1 MAQITKILNIDV
13 AKKNRF
19 QALVA
24 KQFDSKSRYLKVQLQ
39 NEGVDIEVEDNCTV
53 VMNAH
58 RADGASKGYAG
69 SVNGDGT
76 VTVPITSWMLAL
88 DDVVVCD
95 ISVIDSSARKLTT
108 LSFEIEVD
116 PASYSGEDIAEDDNY
131 DLLVALLADVADA
144 TAGVQEAT
152 NAANQ
157 AAQRAEDAAA
167 AALGASNSFEHSA
180 ERIERAVQSIETAN
194 NTATADAARAEAA
207 CLKAEYAADNIDQ
220 EITMVNAS
228 IALKGDNLFFNEE
241 DGKLYLTSEGEIVGE
256 GVVVATSGGGGG
268 GGSSGNNAVLSF
280 TNTTGWLSKT
290 IADGSACS
298 LTANWS
304 SVEDGMATGNGAL
317 SIKVGGVTK
326 QTKDV
331 AQGDISVDI
340 GDFLAVGA
348 NSVKLVIM
356 DAYGNSRSLN
366 FTISVVALSLASTF
380 DATIPYT
387 GAIAYTYIPT
397 GNAAKTMHYKLDGVE
412 QDTQV
417 INVSGRQQTYTIPA
431 QNHGSH
437 TFEIW
442 FTAEIDGQTVTSN
455 HLFYDLM
462 CIEDGKTAPV
472 ISCPFNRETVAQF
485 ENVAVEWIVYNP
497 AALTTEVVL
506 AANGAT
512 ISTQTVD
519 RTKQTWNY
527 RPDDVGA
534 LTLTITCGGTVK
546 TITTTVEVTEIE
558 VEAVTD
564 DLELHLSSYGRSNNE
579 AVPASWVSGAVA
591 CSFSNYNWTSDGWLL
606 DDDGITV
613 HRVSGDARL
622 TIPLKLFAKDFRGTG
637 KTIEI
642 EFATRNV
649 LNYDATILSCFSGGR
664 GITITA
670 QKALLKSEQSE
681 ISTQYKENEHIRI
694 AFVVEKR
701 AENRLIY
708 IYINGIMSGV
718 VQYPDDDDFS
728 QASPVDISIGSNDC
742 TIDLYNIRVY
752 SNNLTR
758 YQILDNW
765 IADTQD
771 ITEKLARYGRNS
783 IFDDY
788 GSIIIA
794 KLPSDLPYLV
804 LQAPALPA
812 YKGNKL
818 NVDGYYTDPEN
829 AYKCFEFAAA
839 QADVQGTS
847 SAGYARKNYKI
858 KFKNG
863 FTLNGVTSE
872 GYQLR
877 NDSIATDTFTFKAD
891 VASSEGANNVELV
904 RLYDKICP
912 FKTPPQLLNTSVRQG
927 IDGFPIVIFHDN
939 GSGAVFVG
947 KYNFNNDKGTPEV
960 FGFAEGDESWEIRN
974 NTSNRVLFKDADFS
988 GTDWQN
994 DFEARYPEDSTDVE
1008 NLAAF
1013 VAWVASTDQSAA
1025 TGKSLPASV
1034 TYGGVT
1040 YTKDTAE
1047 YRLAKFK
1054 AEIED
1059 HAELE
1064 SSMFYYLFTELFLMV
1079 DSRAKNAFPSVLGGS
1094 KFCWL
1099 PYDMDTAI
1107 GINNEGALAFGY
1119 ELEDIDHTASGADVY
1134 NGQNSVF
1141 WINMRGCFYER
1152 MRSMY
1157 QQLRSDGVL
1166 SYDVIEKAYEE
1177 HQSKWPEAIWNE
1189 DAWYKY
1195 LQPLVEDNSAAYLS
1209 MLQGSKAEQ
1218 RKWWLY
1224 NRFRYLDSKYN
1235 AGDSLSDFITLRG
1248 YAKADVTVEPY
1259 ADIYASIKY
1268 GSYLVQTR
1276 ALRGS
1281 TYTLGCP
1288 LDNVNDTEIYIYSA
1302 SQLKSVG
1309 DLSGLKVG
1317 YAEFS
1322 LATKLQSLKLGD
1334 AAATYSNENLTELYL
1349 GNNTLLHTLDVR
1361 NCPNLGS
1368 CEIQQSVD
1376 LSGCTNIENVYF
1388 DGTTIKGCSLPNGGI
1403 LKVLH
1408 LPDTITNLTI
1418 RNQTAITDFTIPG
1431 YANISTLRL
1440 ENVSAAVDSVA
1451 ILKAIAANSRV
1462 RLIGV
1467 DWKFSKASEVENLYN
1482 ILDTM
1487 RGLDEGGNNTDVA
1500 QVSGKIHVPSLTG
1513 TELESL
1519 QSRYTNITIT
1529 YDTISFYVYYKN
1541 ADGALLY
1548 TDTVAEGGNAIDPV
1562 TAGKITAPTMADTED
1577 VKYSYNGW
1585 GTLPTNIKSNQTV
1598 TAQYNESY
1606 AVRFYNGSTL
1616 LHTDWV
1622 ARGGTAVYSG
1632 STPTKAQTAQYTYTF
1647 SGWSTSSTGSVSS
1660 SALTNVTAPRNV
1672 YAAFTYTVRTYTV
1685 YFYNGST
1692 LLQTVNNVPYGSSA
1706 TYTGDTPVSP
1716 DGSAEDYPFEGW
1728 SPSSNNIT
1736 GNTSCYAVFGSPA
1749 PVFESTDFTLGYG
1762 VEWDYS
1768 QSATT
1773 LTRIGLASGF
1783 SNPAPA
1789 TSLTAAGSS
1798 PFDNVLPW
1806 SGMKRYNVIDG
1817 AIAYSEDDA
1826 DFSMTDYDTVV
1837 YIPPFY
1843 YAAYKDEANTK
1854 WRWSISPVEKEGY
1867 ALHPGSG
1874 RYIGRYHTSG
1884 DSSAVFSKSGV
1895 QPLVSTSRTNFRTY
1909 SHNKGDNWWMIDIA
1923 TWSALQLLFLVEFA
1937 DFHSQNK
1944 LGKGY
1949 GSNSQALGST
1959 DEAVYHTYNGGNT
1972 TNQYRWIE
1980 QPWGRCYDWVDGF
1993 MASARACYLGTNNS
2007 TFTDAT
2013 TNLKAADVTLPSPQ
2027 YITGFGYSNKF
2038 PWAMLPD
2045 AASGGSASTYVPD
2058 YVYSNSGAHALY
2070 VGGYS
2075 SSSDYC
2081 GLFYFNANYN
2091 ASSAYASL
2099 GSRLLYIP

>member
-24 KQFDSKSRYLKVQLQ
+24 KQYDSKSRFLKVQLQ
-39 NEGVDIEVEDNCTV
+39 NEGVDIEVESNCTV
-53 VMNAH
+53 IMNAH

-69 SVNGDGT
+69 NVNEDGT

-88 DDVVVCD
+88 DDVLVCD

-108 LSFEIEVD
+108 MNFEIEVD

-167 AALGASNSFEHSA
+167 SAQGASDSFTHSA
-180 ERIERAVQSIETAN
+180 ERIERAVASIENAN
-194 NTATADAARAEAA
+194 NTATADADRAEAA

-220 EITMVNAS
+220 ELALVNAAV
-228 IALKGDNLFFNEE
+228 ALKGDNLFFNEE

-268 GGSSGNNAVLSF
+268 SSSGNNAVLTF

-290 IADGSACS
+290 IADGSPCT

-304 SVEDGMATGNGAL
+304 SIEDGMATGNGAL

-326 QTKDV
+326 QTRDV
-331 AQGDISVDI
+331 AQGNIEVPV
-340 GDFLAVGA
+340 GDFLAVGT
-348 NSVKLVIM
+348 NSVKLVLM

-366 FTISVVALSLASTF
+366 FTISVAALSLASPF
-380 DATIPYT
+380 DATVPYT
-387 GAIAYTYIPT
+387 GAIAYPYIPT
-397 GNAAKTMHYKLDGVE
+397 GSAAKTMHFKLDGTEREPV
-412 QDTQV
+412 V
-417 INVSGRQQTYTIPA
+417 VNVSGRQQTYTIPA
-431 QNHGSH
+431 QAHGSH
-437 TFEIW
+437 TFEVW

-455 HLFYDLM
+455 RLYYDIM
-462 CIEDGKTAPV
+462 CKEEGKTAPI

-485 ENVAVEWIVYNP
+485 ENVAIEWIVYDP
-497 AALTTEVVL
+497 SALTTEVVL
-506 AANGAT
+506 AADGNT
-512 ISTQTVD
+512 VSTQTVD

-527 RPDDVGA
+527 RPDNVGA
-534 LTLTITCGGTVK
+534 LSLTITCGTTVK

-579 AVPASWVSGAVA
+579 ANPASWVSGSVA
-591 CSFSNYNWTSDGWLL
+591 CSFANYNWTSDGWQN

-622 TIPLKLFAKDFRGTG
+622 TIPLKLFANDFRGTG

-642 EFATRNV
+642 EFGTRNV

-664 GITITA
+664 GISITA

-701 AENRLIY
+701 VEHRLIY

-728 QASPVDISIGSNDC
+728 QAAPVDISIGSNDC

-788 GSIIIA
+788 GTIIIA
-794 KLPSDLPYLV
+794 NLPSDLPYLV

-818 NVDGYYTDPEN
+818 NVGGYYTDPEN
-829 AYKCFEFAAA
+829 EYKCFEFTGAE
-839 QADVQGTS
+839 ADVQGTS

-863 FTLNGVTSE
+863 FVRNGVTAD
-872 GYQLR
+872 GYQMR
-877 NDSIATDTFTFKAD
+877 NDSIATNMFTFKAD

-939 GSGAVFVG
+939 GSGAAFVG

-974 NTSNRVLFKDADFS
+974 NTSNRVLFKGADFS
-988 GTDWQN
+988 GDDWKN
-994 DFEARYPEDSTDVE
+994 DFEARYPEDSTAIE

-1013 VAWVASTDQSAA
+1013 VAWVVTTDQSAA
-1025 TGKSLPASV
+1025 TGKTLTPSV
-1034 TYGGVT
+1034 TYDGVT

-1054 AEIED
+1054 AEIGD

-1064 SSMFYYLFTELFLMV
+1064 SAVFYYLFTELFLMV

-1134 NGQNSVF
+1134 NGQDSVF
-1141 WINMRGCFYER
+1141 WINLRAAFYENIR
-1152 MRSMY
+1152 AMY

-1166 SYDVIEKAYEE
+1166 SYAVIEQAYEE

-1195 LQPLVEDNSAAYLS
+1195 LQPLVDDNSAAYLS
-1209 MLQGSKAEQ
+1209 MLQGSKEEQ

-1248 YAKADVTVEPY
+1248 YAKADITVEPY

-1268 GSYLVQTR
+1268 GSYLVQDR
-1276 ALRGS
+1276 ALRGRS
-1281 TYTLGCP
+1281 YTLACP

-1334 AAATYSNENLTELYL
+1334 ASASYTNENLTELYL

-1368 CEIQQSVD
+1368 GEIQQSVD
-1376 LSGCTNIENVYF
+1376 LSGCVNIENVYF

-1408 LPDTITNLTI
+1408 LPSTITNLTI
-1418 RNQTAITDFTIPG
+1418 RNQSAITDFTIPG
-1431 YANISTLRL
+1431 YSNISTLRL
-1440 ENVSAAVDSVA
+1440 ENVSTAIDSVA
-1451 ILKAIAANSRV
+1451 ILRAIAANSRV

-1467 DWKFSKASEVENLYN
+1467 NWNFEKASDVEALYD

-1487 RGLDEGGNNTDVA
+1487 RGLDENGNNTDTA
-1500 QVSGKIHVPSLTG
+1500 QISGTIHIPSLTG

-1519 QSRYTNITIT
+1519 QSRYTNITIA
-1529 YDTISFYVYYKN
+1529 YDTISFYVYYRN
-1541 ADGALLY
+1541 FNGVLLY
-1548 TDTVAEGGNAIDPV
+1548 TDTVADGGDAIDPV
-1562 TAGKITAPTMADTED
+1562 ATGKIPAPGMSDTEFI
-1577 VKYSYNGW
+1577 KYTYAGW

-1598 TAQYNESY
+1598 TAVYDEEY

-1616 LHTDWV
+1616 LYTDWV
-1622 ARGGTAVYSG
+1622 EKGGTAVYVG
-1632 STPTKAQTAQYTYTF
+1632 SNPTKAQTDQYTYTF
-1647 SGWSTSSTGSVSS
+1647 SGWSTSTTGSASS

-1685 YFYNGST
+1685 YFYNGTT
-1692 LLQTVNNVPYGSSA
+1692 LLQAVQNVPYGGNAS
-1706 TYTGDTPVSP
+1706 YTGTTPVSP

-1728 SPSSNNIT
+1728 SPAPTNIK
-1736 GNTSCYAVFGSPA
+1736 GNTSCYAQFGSPA

-1773 LTRIGLASGF
+1773 LTRIGLSSGF
-1783 SNPAPA
+1783 NNPAPA
-1789 TSLTAAGSS
+1789 TSLATAGSS
-1798 PFDNVLPW
+1798 PFDNVMPW

-1826 DFSMTDYDTVV
+1826 GFSMTDYDTVV

-1895 QPLVSTSRTNFRTY
+1895 QPLVNTSRTNFRTY

-1937 DFHSQNK
+1937 NFHSQNL

-1949 GSNSQALGST
+1949 GSDSQAVGST
-1959 DEAVYHTYNGGNT
+1959 DEAVYHTYNGGNL
-1972 TNQYRWIE
+1972 TNQYRWVE
-1980 QPWGRCYDWVDGF
+1980 QPFGRCYDWVDGF
-1993 MASARACYLGTNNS
+1993 IASSRACYLGTTNS

-2013 TNLKAADVTLPSPQ
+2013 TNLKAADVTLPSSQ

-2038 PWAMLPD
+2038 PWALLPD

-2058 YVYSNSGAHALY
+2058 RVSSNSGTYALC
-2070 VGGYS
+2070 VGGNYS
-2075 SSSDYC
+2075 SSDHC
-2081 GLFYFNANYN
+2081 GFFYFYAFSS
-2091 ASSAYASL
+2091 ASSTYAYI

>member
-39 NEGVDIEVEDNCTV
+39 NEGVDVEVEDNCTV
-53 VMNAH
+53 IMNAH
-58 RADGASKGYAG
+58 RADGESKGYAG

-108 LSFEIEVD
+108 MSFEIEVD
-116 PASYSGEDIAEDDNY
+116 PASYSGDDIAEDDNY

-157 AAQRAEDAAA
+157 AAQKAEDAAVA
-167 AALGASNSFEHSA
+167 AQSASDSFEHSA
-180 ERIERAVQSIETAN
+180 ERIEQAVASIETAN
-194 NTATADAARAEAA
+194 NTATADADRAEAA

-220 EITMVNAS
+220 ELSLLNAA

-241 DGKLYLTSEGEIVGE
+241 DGKLYLTSDGEIVGE
-256 GVVVATSGGGGG
+256 GVVVATSGGSGS
-268 GGSSGNNAVLSF
+268 SSGNNAVLTFS
-280 TNTTGWLSKT
+280 NTTGWLSKT
-290 IADGSACS
+290 IADGSACT

-326 QTKDV
+326 RTMDV
-331 AQGDISVDI
+331 TQGDITIDV
-340 GDFLAVGA
+340 GDFLAVGT

-380 DATIPYT
+380 DATIPYS
-387 GAIAYTYIPT
+387 GDIAYTYIPT
-397 GNAAKTMHYKLDGVE
+397 GSAAKTMHFKLDGVE
-412 QDTQV
+412 QDTV
-417 INVSGRQQTYTIPA
+417 VVNVSGRQQTYTIPA
-431 QNHGSH
+431 QEHGSH
-437 TFEIW
+437 TFEVW

-455 HLFYDLM
+455 HLCYDLM
-462 CIEDGKTAPV
+462 CIVDGDTTPV

-485 ENVAVEWIVYNP
+485 ENVSVEWIVYNP
-497 AALTTEVVL
+497 AALTSEVVL

-512 ISTQTVD
+512 VSTQTVD

-534 LTLTITCGGTVK
+534 LTLTITCGETVK
-546 TITTTVEVTEIE
+546 TITTTVEITEIE
-558 VEAVTD
+558 VEAVAD

-579 AVPASWVSGAVA
+579 AEPASWVSGSVV
-591 CSFSNYNWTSDGWLL
+591 CSFENYNWTSDGWML

-649 LNYDATILSCFSGGR
+649 LNYDATILSCFSGDR

-728 QASPVDISIGSNDC
+728 QATPVDISVGSNDC
-742 TIDLYNIRVY
+742 TIDLYNVRVY

-783 IFDDY
+783 IFDEY

-794 KLPSDLPYLV
+794 NLPSDLPYLV

-829 AYKCFEFAAA
+829 AYKCFEFEAA

-863 FTLNGVTSE
+863 FVLNGVTSE

-877 NDSIATDTFTFKAD
+877 NDSIATNTFTFKAD

-904 RLYDKICP
+904 RLYNRICP
-912 FKTPPQLLNTSVRQG
+912 YKTPPQLLNTSVRQG
-927 IDGFPIVIFHDN
+927 IDGFPIVIFHDDGN
-939 GSGAVFVG
+939 GAVFVG

-994 DFEARYPEDSTDVE
+994 DFEARYPEDSTAIE

-1013 VAWVASTDQSAA
+1013 VAWVVTTDQSAA
-1025 TGKSLPASV
+1025 TGKALTSSV
-1034 TYGGVT
+1034 TYDGVT

-1059 HAELE
+1059 HAELT
-1064 SSMFYYLFTELFLMV
+1064 SAVFYYLFTELFLMV
-1079 DSRAKNAFPSVLGGS
+1079 DSRAKNAFPSMLGGS

-1119 ELEDIDHTASGADVY
+1119 ELEDIDKTASGADVY
-1134 NGQNSVF
+1134 NGQDSVF
-1141 WINMRGCFYER
+1141 WINLRAAFFENI
-1152 MRSMY
+1152 RSMY

-1166 SYDVIEKAYEE
+1166 SYAVIEQAYEE

-1209 MLQGSKAEQ
+1209 MLQGSKEEQ

-1248 YAKADVTVEPY
+1248 YAKADITVEPY

-1334 AAATYSNENLTELYL
+1334 ASATYSNENLTELYL

-1368 CEIQQSVD
+1368 GEIQQSVD

-1408 LPDTITNLTI
+1408 LPETITNLTI
-1418 RNQTAITDFTIPG
+1418 RNQSAITDFTIPS
-1431 YANISTLRL
+1431 YSNISTLRL

-1451 ILKAIAANSRV
+1451 ILKKIAANSRV

-1467 DWKFSKASEVENLYN
+1467 NWEFDTAADAEDLYD

-1487 RGLDEGGNNTDVA
+1487 RGLDESGNNTDAA

-1513 TELESL
+1513 AELESL
-1519 QSRYTNITIT
+1519 QSRYTNIAVT
-1529 YDTISFYVYYKN
+1529 YDHITSYVYYYTY
-1541 ADGALLY
+1541 DGSSLLY
-1548 TDTVAEGGNAIDPV
+1548 TEEIVDGANATYD
-1562 TAGKITAPTMADTED
+1562 GKPSRA
-1577 VKYSYNGW
+1577 S
-1585 GTLPTNIKSNQTV
+1585 
-1598 TAQYNESY
+1598 TAQYSF
-1606 AVRFYNGSTL
+1606 AFAGWSRTANGSA
-1616 LHTDWV
+1616 D
-1622 ARGGTAVYSG
+1622 S
-1632 STPTKAQTAQYTYTF
+1632 TAQQ
-1647 SGWSTSSTGSVSS
+1647 
-1660 SALTNVTAPRNV
+1660 AVTTDRNL
-1672 YAAFTYTVRTYTV
+1672 YAAYTYTVRTYTV

-1692 LLQTVNNVPYGSSA
+1692 LLQTVTDVPYGSGA
-1706 TYTGDTPVSP
+1706 TYTGETPVSP

-1728 SPSSNNIT
+1728 SPSPNNIT
-1736 GNTSCYAVFGSPA
+1736 GTTSCYAQFGSPA
-1749 PVFESTDFTLGYG
+1749 PVFETTDFTLGYG

-1773 LTRIGLASGF
+1773 LTRIGLAADLSD
-1783 SNPAPA
+1783 PVPA
-1789 TSLTAAGSS
+1789 TSLTAEGSS
-1798 PFDNVLPW
+1798 PFDSVMPW

-1826 DFSMTDYDTVV
+1826 GFSMTDYDTVV

-1843 YAAYKDEANTK
+1843 YAAYKDEENSK
-1854 WRWSISPVEKEGY
+1854 WRWSISPTEKDGY

-1884 DSSAVFSKSGV
+1884 DSTAVFSKSGV
-1895 QPLVSTSRTNFRTY
+1895 QPLVSTTRPNFRTY

-1944 LGKGY
+1944 LGTGY

-1959 DEAVYHTYNGGNT
+1959 DAAVYHTYNGGNT

-1980 QPWGRCYDWVDGF
+1980 QPWGRVLDWVDGF

-2013 TNLKAADVTLPSPQ
+2013 TNLKAADVTLPSSQ

-2058 YVYSNSGAHALY
+2058 YVSSNAGTHVLC
-2070 VGGYS
+2070 VGGSFS
-2075 SSSDYC
+2075 SYVDY
-2081 GLFYFNANYN
+2081 GLFYFIAFNN
-2091 ASSAYASL
+2091 ASFSDASI

>member
-24 KQFDSKSRYLKVQLQ
+24 KQFDSKSRYLKVQFQ

-53 VMNAH
+53 VMNAR

-108 LSFEIEVD
+108 MNFEIEVD

-144 TAGVQEAT
+144 TSGVQEAT

-167 AALGASNSFEHSA
+167 AAQSASDSFEHSA
-180 ERIERAVQSIETAN
+180 ERIEQAVASIETAN
-194 NTATADAARAEAA
+194 NTATSDAARAEAA

-220 EITMVNAS
+220 ELTLLNAA

-241 DGKLYLTSEGEIVGE
+241 DGKLYLTSGGEIVGE

-268 GGSSGNNAVLSF
+268 SSSGNNAVLTF

-290 IADGSACS
+290 IADGSACT
-298 LTANWS
+298 LAANWS

-331 AQGDISVDI
+331 TQGDITIDV

-348 NSVKLVIM
+348 NAVQLVIM
-356 DAYGNSRSLN
+356 DAYGNRRSLN
-366 FTISVVALSLASTF
+366 FTISVVALSLTSTF
-380 DATIPYT
+380 DATIPYS

-417 INVSGRQQTYTIPA
+417 VNVSGRQQTYTIPA
-431 QNHGSH
+431 QEHGSH

-462 CIEDGKTAPV
+462 CIVDGDTTPV

-485 ENVAVEWIVYNP
+485 ENVAVEWIAYNP
-497 AALTTEVVL
+497 AALTAEVVL

-512 ISTQTVD
+512 VSTQTVD

-527 RPDDVGA
+527 RPDNVGA
-534 LTLTITCGGTVK
+534 LNLTITCGDTVK

-579 AVPASWVSGAVA
+579 AEPASWTSGAVA

-728 QASPVDISIGSNDC
+728 QASPVDVSIGSNDC

-794 KLPSDLPYLV
+794 NLPSDLPYLV

-829 AYKCFEFAAA
+829 AYKCFEFAEA

-904 RLYDKICP
+904 RLYNRICP
-912 FKTPPQLLNTSVRQG
+912 YKTPPQLLNTSVRQG
-927 IDGFPIVIFHDN
+927 IDGFPIVIFHDS
-939 GSGAVFVG
+939 GSGAAFVG

-960 FGFAEGDESWEIRN
+960 FGFAEGDESWEIKH

-994 DFEARYPEDSTDVE
+994 DFEARYPEDSTAIE
-1008 NLAAF
+1008 NLAEF
-1013 VAWVASTDQSAA
+1013 VAWVVTTDQSAA
-1025 TGKSLPASV
+1025 TGKALSASV
-1034 TYGGVT
+1034 TYDGVT

-1054 AEIED
+1054 AEIND
-1059 HAELE
+1059 HAELT
-1064 SSMFYYLFTELFLMV
+1064 SAVFYYLFTELFLMV
-1079 DSRAKNAFPSVLGGS
+1079 DSRAKNAFPTKIGGS

-1134 NGQNSVF
+1134 NGQDSVF
-1141 WINMRGCFYER
+1141 WINLRAAFYENI
-1152 MRSMY
+1152 RSMY

-1166 SYDVIEKAYEE
+1166 SYAVIEQAYEE

-1209 MLQGSKAEQ
+1209 MLQGSKEEQ

-1248 YAKADVTVEPY
+1248 YAKADITVEPY

-1368 CEIQQSVD
+1368 GEIQQSVD

-1440 ENVSAAVDSVA
+1440 ENVSTAVDSVA
-1451 ILKAIAANSRV
+1451 ILKAMAANSRV

-1467 DWKFSKASEVENLYN
+1467 NWEFDEAADVEDLYDT
-1482 ILDTM
+1482 LDTM
-1487 RGLDEGGNNTDVA
+1487 RGLDESGNNTDAA
-1500 QVSGKIHVPSLTG
+1500 QVSGKIHIPSLTG

-1541 ADGALLY
+1541 ANGALLY

-1562 TAGKITAPTMADTED
+1562 TTGKIAAPTMADTED

-1585 GTLPTNIKSNQTV
+1585 GTLPTNITSNQTL
-1598 TAQYNESY
+1598 TAQYAESY

-1616 LHTDWV
+1616 LYTDWV
-1622 ARGGTAVYSG
+1622 DRGGTAVYSG

-1647 SGWSTSSTGSVSS
+1647 SGWSTSSTGSASS
-1660 SALTNVTAPRNV
+1660 SALTNVTAARNV

-1692 LLQTVNNVPYGSSA
+1692 LLQTVNNVAYGSNA

-1728 SPSSNNIT
+1728 SPAPTNIK
-1736 GNTSCYAVFGSPA
+1736 GNTSCYAQFGSPA
-1749 PVFESTDFTLGYG
+1749 PVFESTDFSLGYG

-1826 DFSMTDYDTVV
+1826 GFSMTDYDTVV

-1884 DSSAVFSKSGV
+1884 DSTAVFSKSGV

-1949 GSNSQALGST
+1949 GSSSQALGST
-1959 DEAVYHTYNGGNT
+1959 DAAVYHTYNGGNT

-1980 QPWGRCYDWVDGF
+1980 QPWGCCYDWVDGF

-2013 TNLKAADVTLPSPQ
+2013 TNLKAADVTLPSSQ

-2058 YVYSNSGAHALY
+2058 YVYSYSGTRALY
-2070 VGGYS
+2070 VGG
-2075 SSSDYC
+2075 DYYGSGYY
-2081 GLFYFNANYN
+2081 GLFYFYAYN
-2091 ASSAYASL
+2091 SASYTGAYL